1 MVDHD
6 TSAKNNG
13 KAHAGRGNESR
24 HGKTEVRECIENNT
38 QNGSAEHKERH
49 KKTWLTFL
57 SLSSACLSSA
67 CSSSASLSSACL
79 SSVSLSSVSLRNVCQ
94 VLAKVVLYVQQTPYG
109 VCYYFIMF

>member
-49 KKTWLTFL
+49 KKT
-57 SLSSACLSSA
+57 
-67 CSSSASLSSACL
+67 
-79 SSVSLSSVSLRNVCQ
+79 
-94 VLAKVVLYVQQTPYG
+94 
-109 VCYYFIMF
+109 